1 MSDSRPYRTRLAALL
16 AGHHQ
21 TREEVVAAFNQHAR
35 QLGEPATI
43 SQRQLDRWLTGN
55 MTGLPRPTACRV
67 AEALWGE
74 PIARLLAPPE
84 SAVAAVPDLSTH
96 VAPTAVEPL
105 AVALATRPAA
115 ADPELV
121 PHWQKLLGVFAV
133 SENLFG
139 PQHLTG
145 TVMRELAVIRATREA
160 AREPLRTAFV
170 QVEARW
176 SEFLSWLADNAGDGA
191 AGQYW
196 ADRAIELALE
206 AGDHPMTSYVLMRK
220 SQQAVA
226 AGDAAR
232 AIALAAAAER
242 EPQVPPAVRALV
254 AVRQAEG
261 HALRQD
267 EAACRHALERAHDL
281 VQHAPTGGTSPW
293 EGDLGR
299 HATPAYVRAHEA
311 HCWLRLEQPTR
322 AVSLFEETLAGW
334 PTSYRQDEA
343 LHRGRLAQAYA
354 VLGDAQQAVIQA
366 DRALAATAT
375 GIASRVQAELT
386 RLDHQLAATRQP
398 SDAGTWP
405 PT

>member
-1 MSDSRPYRTRLAALL
+1 MGDSVPPYPTRLAALL
-16 AGHHQ
+16 AGRHQ
-21 TREEVVAAFNQHAR
+21 THEEVLAEFHERAR
-35 QLGEPATI
+35 QLGETATL
-43 SQRQLDRWLTGN
+43 SLRQLDRWLTGK

-84 SAVAAVPDLSTH
+84 PELSARSLATG
-96 VAPTAVEPL
+96 VEPL
-105 AVALATRPAA
+105 AVPLSTRPAA

-121 PHWQKLLGVFAV
+121 PHWRKLLGVFAV

-145 TVMRELAVIRATREA
+145 TVMRELAIIRATREA
-160 AREPLRTAFV
+160 ARDPLRTAFV

-176 SEFLSWLADNAGDGA
+176 SEFLSWLADNAGDNA

-206 AGDHPMTSYVLMRK
+206 AGDRPMTSYVLMRK
-220 SQQAVA
+220 SQQAIA
-226 AGDAAR
+226 GGDAAR
-232 AIALAAAAER
+232 AIALATAAEG
-242 EPQVPPAVRALV
+242 EPQVPRIVRALA

-261 HALRQD
+261 HALDQD
-267 EAACRHALERAHDL
+267 EASCRHALDRAYDL
-281 VQHAPTGGTSPW
+281 VQYAPEDGTSPW

-299 HATPAYVRAHEA
+299 HGTPSYVRAHEA

-322 AVSLFEETLAGW
+322 AIAVFEETLAGW
-334 PTSYRQDEA
+334 PSSYRQDEA

-354 VLGDAQQAVIQA
+354 ASGDAEQAVIEG
-366 DRALAATAT
+366 DRALAATEAGT
-375 GIASRVQAELT
+375 AYRVQAELT
-386 RLDHQLAATRQP
+386 RLDRQLAATRQP
-398 SDAGTWP
+398 GAWP
-405 PT
+405 TA

>member
-1 MSDSRPYRTRLAALL
+1 MSDHGPYPTRLAALL
-16 AGHHQ
+16 AGRHQ
-21 TREEVVAAFNQHAR
+21 TREEVLEDFYERAR
-35 QLGEPATI
+35 KLGEPATL
-43 SQRQLDRWLTGN
+43 SLRQLDRWLTGQ

-74 PIARLLAPPE
+74 PIQRLLAPPE
-84 SAVAAVPDLSTH
+84 PELPALPARSVPLS
-96 VAPTAVEPL
+96 VEPL
-105 AVALATRPAA
+105 AVSLPNRPAA

-160 AREPLRTAFV
+160 ARDPLRTAFV

-176 SEFLSWLADNAGDGA
+176 SEFLSWLADNAGDNA

-196 ADRAIELALE
+196 ADRAVELALE

-226 AGDAAR
+226 QGDAAR

-242 EPQVPPAVRALV
+242 EPQIPPVVRALA

-261 HALRQD
+261 HALDQD
-267 EAACRHALERAHDL
+267 EASCRHALDRAYEL
-281 VQHAPTGGTSPW
+281 VQYAPDGGTSPW

-299 HATPAYVRAHEA
+299 HGTTSYVRAHEA

-322 AVSLFEETLAGW
+322 AIAVFEETLAGW
-334 PTSYRQDEA
+334 PSSYRQDEA

-354 VLGDAQQAVIQA
+354 ASGDAEQAAVEG
-366 DRALAATAT
+366 DRVLAATEAGT
-375 GIASRVQAELT
+375 AYRVQAELT
-386 RLDHQLAATRQP
+386 RLDRQLAATRQP
-398 SDAGTWP
+398 GHHGVWP
-405 PT
+405 